1 MDNQDK
7 KMRRLISYAI
17 VTLTV
22 AVLLA
27 LPLYL
32 KRARESVTYTKM
44 LMGTVLQITLA
55 DGDAKR
61 FDIAAE
67 KAFDE
72 IKRLEALF
80 SSYMPDS
87 DVSRISSSA
96 GNAPVNVSPE
106 VITVLRSAVKVAVL
120 SNGAFDPTVGA
131 LGKVWGYSGE
141 KRYVP
146 TKEEVGGVLPLVDY
160 RGIIIDGSSMKAG
173 LRKKGMVINLGGI
186 AKGYIVS
193 RAVEALKREGVERG
207 IIHAGGDMVVFQK
220 KGAGQSPFKIGIQ
233 HPREKRLLG
242 EVEIYNGAVSTSGD
256 YERYF
261 IKDGVRYHHIL
272 DPSTGFPADRCR
284 SVTIIAEDP
293 TMADALSTAVFVL
306 GPEKGMALIEGLD
319 GVEGVIVDSNGKVT
333 ASTGF
338 KGRIF

>member
-1 MDNQDK
+1 MDMQGK
-7 KMRRLISYAI
+7 KLRRLLAYAV

-27 LPLYL
+27 LPIYL
-32 KRARESVTYTKM
+32 KRGRESVTYTKM
-44 LMGTVLQITLA
+44 LMGTVLQITLTG
-55 DGDAKR
+55 GDAKR

-87 DVSRISSSA
+87 DVSRISASA
-96 GNAPVNVSPE
+96 GDGPVIVSPE
-106 VITVLRSAVKVAVL
+106 VITVLKSAVKAAEL

-131 LGKVWGYSGE
+131 LGGVWGYSGE
-141 KRYVP
+141 RRYVP
-146 TKEEVGGVLPLVDY
+146 SKEEVGRVLSLVDY
-160 RGIIIDGSSMKAG
+160 RGIIIDGSTMKAG

-193 RAVEALKREGVERG
+193 RAVEVLQREGVERG

-220 KGAGQSPFKIGIQ
+220 KGAGQKAFKIGIQ

-242 EVEIYNGAVSTSGD
+242 EVDLYNGAVSTSGD

-261 IKDGVRYHHIL
+261 VKDGVRYHHIL
-272 DPSTGFPADRCR
+272 DPSTGFPADGCR
-284 SVTIIAEDP
+284 SVTIITEDP
-293 TMADALSTAVFVL
+293 TMADALSTAIFVL
-306 GPEKGMALIEGLD
+306 GPEKGMALIQGLD

-333 ASTGF
+333 TSKGF